1 LSKPVRQL
9 TPMMLQYLQIKEEVP
24 DYILMYRL
32 GDFYEMFYE
41 DAVIASEAL
50 DLVLTSRNAGG
61 GEKAPLCGVPYHS
74 VDGYI
79 QTLVEKGFNVAL
91 AEQMEDPK
99 FAKGLVDRQITKLIT
114 AGTRTDA
121 QMLSRDENNYLA
133 SVAAESGSYAL
144 CYCDISTFFMRAT
157 VFEGEDAHKELIEEI
172 RTLSPSEII
181 TAQPEILPEAA
192 ANVTELS
199 TSLMRREK
207 AAELASRFLEKS
219 YLSSMEPLLLRTLG
233 ELLQY
238 IVRTQLVEVD
248 TRFDFSVYARE
259 DYLLLDPT
267 AINNLELF
275 ETLRTKEK
283 RGSLIWVIDRTSNPM
298 GARLLRQ
305 WVKRPLRDINAILH
319 RQNVVDSLF
328 RDERIR
334 SRLRNSFKKVGD
346 LERLVSKLV
355 YTTLNPKEV
364 VSLSRSLSELPD
376 IVDALLALPIGLVDI
391 PDTLSEVTKRI
402 DETIL
407 DDPAATTRE
416 GGYIRSEYNEEL
428 QETVFVMEHA
438 GEMLISLEERER
450 EATSIK
456 NLKIKYNRV
465 FGYFFDVTNSYSHL
479 VPDHFIRKQTLR
491 GSERYFTE
499 ELKTLE
505 EKILG
510 AEEKRNELEREI
522 YDELI
527 KWLKG
532 YSNAIL
538 EVAAI
543 ISKVDVLSSF
553 AQLAIEEDY
562 VRPALT
568 HDDTFILRE
577 SRHPVIEKMIGRDR
591 FVRNDLVMNRENRFY
606 ILTGPN
612 MAGKSTYLR
621 QVALSV
627 LLAQIGSFVPASEAL
642 IPICDA
648 IFTRVGAS
656 DDLAMGAST
665 FMVEMSEL
673 SYILQH
679 CTNESLVILDEVGR
693 GTSTFDGLSIAW
705 ALVEYL
711 TRTELHPRTLFATH
725 YHELTQLEDVLK
737 GVKNY
742 RITLRKLGKE
752 LVFLRKIL
760 PGKSMRS
767 YGIEAAQM
775 AGLPEDL
782 TIRAREILSRLERNE
797 IHEMNEA
804 EEVQSQTDPLADLL
818 DDVRIEELTPLEAL
832 NLLNEVLKRRDDEN

>member
-1 LSKPVRQL
+1 
-9 TPMMLQYLQIKEEVP
+9 MMLQYLQIKEEVP
-24 DYILMYRL
+24 DYILMYDW
-32 GDFYEMFYE
+32 DFYEMFRRRRHRFRS
-41 DAVIASEAL
+41 ARSCSHI
-50 DLVLTSRNAGG
+50 
-61 GEKAPLCGVPYHS
+61 EKCRRRRSAACGVPYHS

-207 AAELASRFLEKS
+207 AAELVEVLEKS
-219 YLSSMEPLLLRTLG
+219 YLSSLEPLLLRTLG
-233 ELLQY
+233 ELLPY

-248 TRFDFSVYARE
+248 TRFDFSIYARE

-376 IVDALLALPIGLVDI
+376 IVDALLVLPIGLVDI

-465 FGYFFDVTNSYSHL
+465 VGYFFDVTNSYSHL

-775 AGLPEDL
+775 AGLPENL

-818 DDVRIEELTPLEAL
+818 DDVRIEELTL
-832 NLLNEVLKRRDDEN
+832 LKR